1 MEYNQPSEIVKD
13 VNFGKNAKNKVIA
26 GVEKL
31 AKAVKSTLGAS
42 GKCVIYEDARGLP
55 VITKDG
61 VTVAE
66 SVVLFDPV
74 ENMGATLIKESAR
87 NTVREA
93 GDGTTTAIVLAESL
107 LKEVN
112 GSDATIR
119 EIKDGIKSGLKKV
132 NDYLNKVSV
141 KIEGDMLKSVSS
153 ISCNN
158 DAELGEIIA
167 EAYTKVGKDGVVL
180 MEESPTEETYVE
192 VVDGVQIDSGLTSP
206 HFVTDKDK
214 QICELDNPL
223 VLIVSSEI
231 PNIRKIQTVL
241 EHVIKTKRPLLIV
254 APVDQQVKAALLMNK
269 VKGNIKVNIVDL
281 PGFGPTKEDTVADL
295 AFLVGAKV
303 INEELGDDLDLITVD
318 CLGEAYTAITD
329 DKNTVLTIDTPEN
342 EMEERIESIKKTID
356 KWDKNPFIQKKH
368 RQRLAMLSGSV
379 GMVKVGAD
387 SKVEMKE
394 KKDRV
399 EDAIYATKAALKEGI
414 VPGGGIALLDASA
427 KISAKAVGEQI
438 LLKAIQ
444 APFYT
449 ILDNAGIEYPYDEQW
464 SKMEGEGIDVITGE
478 NATMISA
485 GIIDPVLVTKSALK
499 NAVSVV
505 STIIS
510 ADCVISNMRMNES
523 DQ

>member
-13 VNFGKNAKNKVIA
+13 LNFGNDAKDRVIA

-74 ENMGATLIKESAR
+74 ENMGATLIKEAAK

-93 GDGTTTAIVLAESL
+93 GDGTTTATVLAESL
-107 LKEVN
+107 IKEVSN
-112 GSDATIR
+112 SDKTVR
-119 EIKDGIKSGLKKV
+119 EIKDGIKTGLKKV
-132 NDYLNKVSV
+132 NNYLDKISV
-141 KIEGDMLKSVSS
+141 KIEGDMLESVSS

-158 DAELGEIIA
+158 DNELGKIIA

-180 MEESPTEETYVE
+180 MEESPTEETYVD

-214 QICELDNPL
+214 QVCELDNPL
-223 VLIVSSEI
+223 VLVVSSEI

-241 EHVIKTKRPLLIV
+241 EHVIKNKRSLLIV
-254 APVDQQVKAALLMNK
+254 APVEQQVKAALLMNK

-303 INEELGDDLDLITVD
+303 INEQLGDDLDLIDID
-318 CLGEAYTAITD
+318 CLGEAHTAITD
-329 DKNTVLTIDTPEN
+329 DKNTVLTIDTPEDQ
-342 EMEERIESIKKTID
+342 MEERINSIKKTINE
-356 KWDKNPFIQKKH
+356 WEKNPFIQKKH

-379 GMVKVGAD
+379 GIIKVGAD

-399 EDAIYATKAALKEGI
+399 EDAIWATKAALKEGI
-414 VPGGGIALLDASA
+414 VPGGGVALLNASQ
-427 KISAKAVGEQI
+427 KISIDCVGEEI
-438 LLKAIQ
+438 LFKAIT
-444 APFYT
+444 APFHT
-449 ILDNAGIEYPYDEQW
+449 ILANAGLEQVAPR
-464 SKMEGEGIDVITGE
+464 SEKGLGVDVVTGE
-478 NATMISA
+478 AVDMIES

-510 ADCVISNMRMNES
+510 ADCVISNMRMDES
-523 DQ
+523 N

>member
-13 VNFGKNAKNKVIA
+13 VNFGDNANSKIVA
-26 GVEKL
+26 GVQKL

-74 ENMGATLIKESAR
+74 ENMGATLIKEAAR

-93 GDGTTTAIVLAESL
+93 GDGTTTSTVLAESL

-112 GSDATIR
+112 SSDATTR

-132 NDYLNKVSV
+132 NDYLDKISV
-141 KIEGDMLKSVSS
+141 KIEGDMLESVSS

-192 VVDGVQIDSGLTSP
+192 VVDGVQVDSGLTSP

-241 EHVIKTKRPLLIV
+241 EHVIKNKRSLLIV

-303 INEELGDDLDLITVD
+303 INEQLGDDLDLIDID
-318 CLGEAYTAITD
+318 CLGEAYTSITD
-329 DKNTVLTIDTPEN
+329 EKNTVLTIETPEE

-356 KWDKNPFIQKKH
+356 KWEKNPFIQKKH
-368 RQRLAMLSGSV
+368 RERLAMLSGSV

-387 SKVEMKE
+387 SKVELKE
-394 KKDRV
+394 KKDRI

-414 VPGGGIALLDASA
+414 VPGGGVALLNASQ
-427 KISAKAVGEQI
+427 KIPAKAVGEEI

-449 ILDNAGIEYPYDEQW
+449 VLDNAGITMADGYEDH
-464 SKMEGEGIDVITGE
+464 EGYGVDVVTGE
-478 NATMISA
+478 RATMISA

-510 ADCVISNMRMNES
+510 ADCVISNMR
-523 DQ
+523 Q